1 MAILRLSVPRVAL
14 DQIPDFVAAHSGPV
28 VLDCIDADTIICAA
42 ALKDQWTSNVG
53 VWLEVSSGY
62 PAQLC
67 ARDVATLSWIIELGD
82 VVISASTNAED
93 YAQVVRA
100 LLTDDE
106 VTLTNKVATLTRA
119 YNRPAP
125 PRALRVWSSDGETLL
140 SGERR
145 LGRHSVTLAELGE
158 LTAYV

>member
-14 DQIPDFVAAHSGPV
+14 DQVPDFVAEHHGPV

-42 ALKDQWTSNVG
+42 ALKDQWTTKVG
-53 VWLEVSSGY
+53 VWLEMSPGY

-82 VVISASTNAED
+82 VVISAPTNAED

-106 VTLTNKVATLTRA
+106 VTFTNEVATLTKA

-125 PRALRVWSSDGETLL
+125 PRAVRVWSSDGEIL
-140 SGERR
+140 SRGERR
-145 LGRHSVTLAELGE
+145 LGRHSVTLGEIGE

>member
-14 DQIPDFVAAHSGPV
+14 DQIPSFVAGYDGLV
-28 VLDCIDADTIICAA
+28 VLDCLDADTIICAA
-42 ALKDQWTSNVG
+42 ALKDQWTTHVG
-53 VWLEVSSGY
+53 VWLEVSSEY

-67 ARDVATLSWIIELGD
+67 ARDIATLSWIIELGD
-82 VVISASTNAED
+82 VVISAPTNAED

-106 VTLTNKVATLTRA
+106 VTFTNEVATLTKA

-125 PRALRVWSSDGETLL
+125 PRALRVWSSDGEIL
-140 SGERR
+140 SSGGLR
-145 LGRHSVTLAELGE
+145 LARHSVVLEELGE

>member
-14 DQIPDFVAAHSGPV
+14 DQIPNFVAGHHGPV

-42 ALKDQWTSNVG
+42 ALKDEWTTNVG
-53 VWLEVSSGY
+53 VWLEVSPEY

-82 VVISASTNAED
+82 VVISAPTNAEE

-106 VTLTNKVATLTRA
+106 VTFTNEVASLSKA

-125 PRALRVWSSDGETLL
+125 PRALRVWSSDGETLT
-140 SGERR
+140 SGGLR
-145 LGRHSVTLAELGE
+145 LARHSVTLGEIGE